1 VVPKIQ
7 IIDHDVEA
15 VEQLQAILEAEGY
28 EVLTTVTGQAGL
40 AVAELNGP
48 NLILLELDLPDIDG
62 YEILRALRG
71 TPSVAQAP
79 IMIYSS
85 REDVASKVAGF
96 KAGADDYIVKP
107 AAAAELVARIRAAL
121 RSDEK
126 ALAHIVALW
135 GSKGGVGTTTLASNL
150 AVALRSKTGSKVTLM
165 DAAVLGGM
173 VEVLLNLPPSHTIA
187 DLVPRLYDLD
197 AELLSSV
204 LAKHST
210 GLRALLS
217 APASTDDDLIGAA
230 QFERILAWLQSSTDY
245 VVIDTSPSLDE
256 STRAVLQLANQILL
270 VITPEMTS
278 LRNAKLFLNV
288 AQSLQENG
296 QETAVLLNRHPTKG
310 GLALKDIEAALR
322 TKVAF
327 QVPTDEELVTY
338 SVNRGVPLML
348 SHPRSAVAKA
358 VARIAEAIVKAAKE
372 GNRVAIMSTV
382 LARRA

>member
-1 VVPKIQ
+1 MVPKIQ

-15 VEQLQAILEAEGY
+15 VEQLQAVLEAEGY

-40 AVAELNGP
+40 AMAELNAP
-48 NLILLELDLPDIDG
+48 SLILLELDLPDIDG

-71 TPSVAQAP
+71 TPSVAQSP

-85 REDVASKVAGF
+85 KDDVASKVAGF

-126 ALAHIVALW
+126 ALAHIVAVW
-135 GSKGGVGTTTLASNL
+135 GTKGGVGTTTLASNL
-150 AVALRSKTGSKVTLM
+150 AVALRNRTDAKVTLM

-217 APASTDDDLIGAA
+217 APASTDGNLIGAA

-296 QETAVLLNRHPTKG
+296 QETLVFLNRHPTKG

-327 QVPTDEELVTY
+327 QVPADEELVTY

-358 VARIAEAIVKAAKE
+358 VGRVAEAIVKAAKE